1 MTPSARVSG
10 LALKSTAMNVYFLR
24 HASAGSHKANL
35 AADERRPLDPDGIQQ
50 CVVIGRALAALE
62 VKVDVVISSPLKRA
76 TQTAEL
82 VAREIGYEDRIEFS
96 DALRPEADYRAF
108 EQLLQ
113 SQAKKDE
120 IMVVG
125 HNPTLSEFLSL
136 LISGGASHTAV
147 ELKKG
152 AIAKVPVDGNSTPLQ
167 WCFTPKA
174 VKAIQE
180 VGSTKSRPK
189 ISRK

>member
-1 MTPSARVSG
+1 MGIENSVRVRII
-10 LALKSTAMNVYFLR
+10 TAMNIYFLR

-50 CVVIGRALAALE
+50 CAVIGRALAELE
-62 VKVDVVISSPLKRA
+62 VKLDIVISSPLKRA
-76 TQTAEL
+76 QQTAEL

-96 DALRPEADYRAF
+96 DALRPEANYRAF

-113 SQAKKDE
+113 SYAKKDE

-152 AIAKVPVDGNSTPLQ
+152 AVAKVPVDGNSSSLQ

-174 VKAIQE
+174 ARAIQDG
-180 VGSTKSRPK
+180 GSTKSRPK
-189 ISRK
+189 TSRK

>member
-1 MTPSARVSG
+1 MGHGVRARIN
-10 LALKSTAMNVYFLR
+10 TAMNIYFLR

-35 AADERRPLDPDGIQQ
+35 AADERRPLDADGIQQ
-50 CVVIGRALAALE
+50 CAVIGHALAALQ
-62 VKVDVVISSPLKRA
+62 VKLDTVISSPLKRA
-76 TQTAEL
+76 QQTAEL

-96 DALRPEADYRAF
+96 DALRPEANYRAF

-113 SQAKKDE
+113 SYAKKDE

-152 AIAKVPVDGNSTPLQ
+152 AVAKVPVDGNSSSLQ

-174 VKAIQE
+174 ARAIQE
-180 VGSTKSRPK
+180 GGSTKSRPK
-189 ISRK
+189 TSRK